1 MIHTAMSALSQYGVC
16 RAKTWPYNPQQD
28 DDNESQGPPPNGA
41 IEAAVEF
48 RMTHSRTVEP
58 SLVEHYKQMLAGDK
72 ETPGMPVVFGALVFK
87 SWYMSAETHRTGK
100 ITMPLPGE
108 QPLEGGHAMCVVGYV
123 DDDAVP
129 GGGYFIVRNSWGDYW
144 AADSPEAPGHALIPY
159 AYVEQFSL
167 EAFTGT
173 AEKRHLKLAGQGV
186 GLGGAWFCPRA

>member
-1 MIHTAMSALSQYGVC
+1 
-16 RAKTWPYNPQQD
+16 
-28 DDNESQGPPPNGA
+28 
-41 IEAAVEF
+41 
-48 RMTHSRTVEP
+48 
-58 SLVEHYKQMLAGDK
+58 
-72 ETPGMPVVFGALVFK
+72 
-87 SWYMSAETHRTGK
+87 
-100 ITMPLPGE
+100 
-108 QPLEGGHAMCVVGYV
+108 VGYV